1 MDKLRVTWAL
11 LALLGLAGCQ
21 TRHQDFGALPHPPQL
36 ASQKGGTIFTFVIH
50 SDPSGAGIFLPQQT
64 GADMRLG
71 TTPLTLTARLER
83 VPKSDAGGRSG
94 MGDWRCYVNKG
105 APLMFGHN
113 RDLIS
118 FRTPALILRKEG
130 YEQERFSGSW
140 VLPASLGKRP
150 FPRKSAPPARRH
162 QKTVVFKRPT
172 SAQAGT
178 TITIDCATGPAR
190 IHALDAQGKAGP
202 PISTTPL
209 VCRIG
214 FAPERD
220 AEGKIV
226 NWRLWADK
234 HPNLWK
240 IAPNGDLFFNAI
252 LERAGYAPEK
262 VRRHICNCGDA
273 PPAQQTALF
282 QMIRPTRPEAQF
294 ILSLDSLPSEA
305 SIYTLN
311 ADGSVG
317 GEFGKTPLTLTIGMA
332 QESMEDAPGTYLHK
346 DWRLWAPVGLVWWSL
361 LENGGLVVNLT
372 CAIYKDGFAVE
383 KIIRP
388 IFELIPGQTFPEG
401 LTLTVP
407 LLSAEQAAIREA
419 RRLQQAEDHQP
430 RPPVRV
436 WQEPPQADAPE
447 IGLDEA
453 AEKTPQ
459 KDRLGPLWRRIKPA
473 LPK

>member
-282 QMIRPTRPEAQF
+282 PT
-294 ILSLDSLPSEA
+294 
-305 SIYTLN
+305 
-311 ADGSVG
+311 
-317 GEFGKTPLTLTIGMA
+317 
-332 QESMEDAPGTYLHK
+332 
-346 DWRLWAPVGLVWWSL
+346 
-361 LENGGLVVNLT
+361 
-372 CAIYKDGFAVE
+372 
-383 KIIRP
+383 
-388 IFELIPGQTFPEG
+388 
-401 LTLTVP
+401 
-407 LLSAEQAAIREA
+407 AEQLSI
-419 RRLQQAEDHQP
+419 
-430 RPPVRV
+430 
-436 WQEPPQADAPE
+436 W
-447 IGLDEA
+447 
-453 AEKTPQ
+453 
-459 KDRLGPLWRRIKPA
+459 
-473 LPK
+473 